1 MEEQS
6 YDRPIRKHP
15 RFKAPPR
22 AVVFF
27 PKNPESLPCHIIDIS
42 EGGLSFRYLGEKD
55 KPSEICSISLYHEH
69 ELIVGGLTAKSVS
82 DNHLR
87 NGYIPVRRGS
97 LRFATLSTEQR
108 NKLSN
113 FIAHFAEPLH

>member
-1 MEEQS
+1 MEERS
-6 YDRPIRKHP
+6 NDRPIRKHS

-27 PKNPESLPCHIIDIS
+27 PRNPESLPCHIIDIS
-42 EGGLSFRYLGEKD
+42 EGGLSFRYLGERD
-55 KPSEICSISLYHEH
+55 KPSEICSVSLYHEH

-97 LRFATLSTEQR
+97 LRFAQLSSEQQK
-108 NKLSN
+108 KLSS
-113 FIAHFAEPLH
+113 FIDQFTAPLH